1 MALIP
6 ASPGVIGM
14 DEVGRG
20 PLAGP
25 VVACAFI
32 CLSEKLPVTVAD
44 SKQLSHTARLH
55 CFEKLEQA
63 RQKGLCDWVVTE
75 VDAREID
82 RINILTA
89 SLLAMQQAW
98 HGLMERGHQSHEC
111 WVDGNRPP
119 TIAARAHTL
128 VKGDSLRQDIAAASI
143 VAKLWRD
150 ALMTR
155 LDAEHPGYG
164 WARNAGYGTAAH
176 LEGLARLGPTPYHR
190 HSFAPVREALL
201 SREPQPQPA

>member
-32 CLSEKLPVTVAD
+32 CLSDKFAVTVAD
-44 SKQLSHTARLH
+44 SKQLNLPARQR
-55 CFEKLEQA
+55 CYDQLEQA
-63 RQKGLCDWVVTE
+63 RQKGFCDWVIAE
-75 VDAREID
+75 VDAGEID

-98 HGLMERGHQSHEC
+98 HGLMERGHEC
-111 WVDGNRPP
+111 RESWVDGNCAP

-128 VKGDSLRQDIAAASI
+128 VKGDALRQDIAAASI
-143 VAKLWRD
+143 IAKLWRD
-150 ALMTR
+150 TLMAR

-164 WARNAGYGTAAH
+164 WARNAGYGTALH
-176 LEGLARLGPTPYHR
+176 MEGLARLGPSPYHR

-201 SREPQPQPA
+201 KREPQLQPA